1 MEFPSQQRIT
11 RRRFLVAG
19 ACAGAGLALYAGEI
33 ERHIKKSHGKT
44 VKAADCL
51 TTAACKQT
59 EWFQDRAKIADR
71 FKKAK

>member
-1 MEFPSQQRIT
+1 MSKKNLSKSAYHCPFCGIC
-11 RRRFLVAG
+11 F
-19 ACAGAGLALYAGEI
+19 YDNAGEI

-51 TTAACKQT
+51 TTAAWKQT